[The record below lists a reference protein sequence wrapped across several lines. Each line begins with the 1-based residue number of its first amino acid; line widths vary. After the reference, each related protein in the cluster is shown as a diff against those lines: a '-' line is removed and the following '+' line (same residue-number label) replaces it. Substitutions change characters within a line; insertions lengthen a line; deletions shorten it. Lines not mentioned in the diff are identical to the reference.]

1 MILDRENL
9 FSKDQAITA
18 TANSTD
24 VIDTGSARNL
34 GVGHPLGVAVQVTE
48 DFATLT
54 SLTVEFQT
62 DSAENFSGAT
72 TLFSVVVPVADLEAG
87 YKIPPIY
94 VPRGTKRYVRLR
106 YVVGGSNATAG
117 KVTAGLVLDQTDWQA
132 YPGVVGGY
140 GN

>member
-9 FSKDQAITA
+9 FSKDQAVTA
-18 TANSTD
+18 SAASTD

-34 GVGHPLGVAVQVTE
+34 GVGQPLGVTFQVTE

-54 SLTVEFQT
+54 SLTVQFQT
-62 DSAENFSGAT
+62 SAAENFGSST
-72 TLFSVVVPVADLEAG
+72 TLFSVVIAVADLKEG
-87 YKIPPIY
+87 YKMPPIY
-94 VPRGTKRYVRLR
+94 VPRGTQRYVRLN

-132 YPGVVGGY
+132 YPGVVGGHA
-140 GN
+140 